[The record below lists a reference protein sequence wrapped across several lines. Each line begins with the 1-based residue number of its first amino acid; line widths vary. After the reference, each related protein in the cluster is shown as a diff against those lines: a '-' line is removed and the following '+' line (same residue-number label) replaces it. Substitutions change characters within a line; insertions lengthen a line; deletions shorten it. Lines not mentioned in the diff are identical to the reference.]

1 MILGGVNYI
10 IIYRSFKSKKITPF
24 FESEEFKKYPQL
36 FTSQTLARVKLKDIQ
51 TIIQSEE
58 FKRYLEVGKF
68 TAYLNKISANNQN
81 SEIDVQFRSIEGSP
95 FYQQCKD
102 AVYLLEKQF
111 EKGETLGVR
120 WLNNGNVYSFGG
132 FTNEEAGALV
142 NAFNSV
148 IETSHKPEMGPAN
161 KFMDNFDFLDGFG
174 E

>member
-1 MILGGVNYI
+1 MDILSKIREGKPVEQFELNNIKTPI
-10 IIYRSFKSKKITPF
+10 IPDQYW
-24 FESEEFKKYPQL
+24 
-36 FTSQTLARVKLKDIQ
+36 
-51 TIIQSEE
+51 TIVRKENGEE

-102 AVYLLEKQF
+102 AVYLLEQQF

-120 WLNNGNVYSFGG
+120 WLNNGNIYSFGG

-148 IETSHKPEMGPAN
+148 IETSYKPEMGPAN